1 MVHLTL
7 FIMWVTESRQFA
19 FKGNWLLYFQS
30 HLLFFKASDLW
41 VQAGSWTGR
50 HVSLTS
56 FIHLCYVMLL
66 KLSFLLFPQ
75 CRIFAYL
82 FALITSFWDKFL
94 PINPYLCP
102 AIGDPWGRQWI
113 SQYSGVGLVVSFPS
127 SNCFPGL

>member
-7 FIMWVTESRQFA
+7 PMWVTESRQFA

-41 VQAGSWTGR
+41 VQAGSWVDR

-66 KLSFLLFPQ
+66 KLSFLIFPQ
-75 CRIFAYL
+75 HRICLLIYL
-82 FALITSFWDKFL
+82 L
-94 PINPYLCP
+94 
-102 AIGDPWGRQWI
+102 
-113 SQYSGVGLVVSFPS
+113 
-127 SNCFPGL
+127 